1 MKKNMRSAGI
11 TGAILILSL
20 LSGCMSSSQRYLLTA
35 PTMVEKHYTK
45 QLPIIGVEE
54 ITLPEYMKQGKV
66 AIQLTPTQI
75 HYSQSDEWMDNM
87 EASLTKQLIATI
99 QRSFNHPNVYPYPW
113 GLSQQAGIRI
123 KVALSRFI
131 AYGDAVYLD
140 ANWKISDLKRSRE
153 YGRLFSIKVPCGKD
167 TASVVAAM
175 NKAFGKMSQ
184 SIVSEINQKF

>member
-1 MKKNMRSAGI
+1 MKNLKRRLGVI
-11 TGAILILSL
+11 GAILILLL

-45 QLPIIGVEE
+45 QLPVIGVEE

-87 EASLTKQLIATI
+87 ESSLTKQLIATI
-99 QRSFNHPNVYPYPW
+99 QKSFNHPNVYPYPW
-113 GLSQQAGIRI
+113 GLSQQAGIKI
-123 KVALSRFI
+123 KVTISRFI
-131 AYGDAVYLD
+131 AYGDSVYLD
-140 ANWKISDLKRSRE
+140 ANWKISDLRRGKVYS
-153 YGRLFSIKVPCGKD
+153 RLFSVKVPCGKD

-175 NKAFGKMSQ
+175 NKAFGKLSR

>member
-20 LSGCMSSSQRYLLTA
+20 LSGCMSSSQRYMLTA

-123 KVALSRFI
+123 KVAISRFI

-140 ANWKISDLKRSRE
+140 ANWKISDLKRGRE
-153 YGRLFSIKVPCGKD
+153 YGKLFSIKVPCGKD

>member
-20 LSGCMSSSQRYLLTA
+20 LSGCMSSSQRYMLTA

-123 KVALSRFI
+123 KVAISRFI